1 VLITDAISAT
11 GMPDGDYMLGDLNV
25 QVAEGRCMYEGKLAG
40 SVLTMDRAVANLRSY
55 TGATAAEL
63 ALAGS
68 TNPAR
73 LIGASQKYGELAP
86 GRNADIAAVS
96 AEGKLI
102 ASFIAGEQMTC

>member
-1 VLITDAISAT
+1 MTSSGFVSSLRKQPKNKSAA
-11 GMPDGDYMLGDLNV
+11 M
-25 QVAEGRCMYEGKLAG
+25 A
-40 SVLTMDRAVANLRSY
+40 
-55 TGATAAEL
+55 
-63 ALAGS
+63 S

-102 ASFIAGEQMTC
+102 ASFIAGQQMTY